1 MLKRF
6 LLPLLLT
13 LTTWVDVIYKDIKN
27 LHKPDAR
34 LQSCSESVLWG
45 FLPDLEG
52 SAAFQRVEL
61 PFPSRRRGFG

>member
-1 MLKRF
+1 MINGHDNMRQGHVGKSK
-6 LLPLLLT
+6 
-13 LTTWVDVIYKDIKN
+13 VIKN
-27 LHKPDAR
+27 LPKPDAR